1 MDITW
6 KPDNRPPLSSET
18 ATVNGDVFKVIME
31 PESDGHSRP
40 RFRANRIV
48 EDVHDAA
55 SHGEKLDLNMI
66 WRRAFS
72 GRYCKEEML
81 EYYRLIGY
89 TLSGYAEIF
98 APENLDCSVWCAQ
111 CGCYAYVHPIERCKE
126 FVKK

>member
-6 KPDNRPPLSSET
+6 KPDNRAPLSNET
-18 ATVNGDVFKVIME
+18 ATVNGEVFKVVME

-55 SHGEKLDLNMI
+55 SHGENLDLNGI
-66 WRRAFS
+66 WRRAFA

-89 TLSGYAEIF
+89 PLSG
-98 APENLDCSVWCAQ
+98 
-111 CGCYAYVHPIERCKE
+111 
-126 FVKK
+126 